1 MATRNTFPN
10 EVWLEIAKQ
19 AGGRGLTGIAATSME
34 MRTLLIRYWAKALRF
49 QGCQRVVSLDILNF
63 LERHGPGQSNGRLPN
78 VVPRVSFAIQPAAA
92 WPGRYPVLESDLSR
106 GWRGAIEIDCMSAQI
121 SPQLPQQLA
130 KMINPGVF
138 IELESLNLN
147 LWGLTWNQAA
157 SFEKAITAY
166 QSLNIRFLRL
176 EECYESRA
184 VIDLC
189 KPSVLQGLHLNKF
202 TNWMR
207 PPYALHNITR
217 LHINASEFDLYAL
230 GIAEA
235 FPQLEWL
242 ILSETNITKS
252 ARTRIECDLGHDR
265 RIENLRNIKLLKR
278 LSFPEDVVDC
288 DFYILEID
296 DAEDFSLPAHLQWCE
311 IVRQRY
317 VKRLPGVEEISFLS
331 HWPYFYQ
338 ATRGNDGK
346 WKLETHLGDQVEP
359 GGHWPCGLL
368 G

>member
-49 QGCQRVVSLDILNF
+49 QGCQWVVSLDILNF

-92 WPGRYPVLESDLSR
+92 WPGRYPILESDLSR

-176 EECYESRA
+176 EECYESRV

-189 KPSVLQGLHLNKF
+189 KPSVL
-202 TNWMR
+202 
-207 PPYALHNITR
+207 
-217 LHINASEFDLYAL
+217 
-230 GIAEA
+230 
-235 FPQLEWL
+235 
-242 ILSETNITKS
+242 
-252 ARTRIECDLGHDR
+252 
-265 RIENLRNIKLLKR
+265 
-278 LSFPEDVVDC
+278 
-288 DFYILEID
+288 
-296 DAEDFSLPAHLQWCE
+296 
-311 IVRQRY
+311 
-317 VKRLPGVEEISFLS
+317 
-331 HWPYFYQ
+331 
-338 ATRGNDGK
+338 
-346 WKLETHLGDQVEP
+346 
-359 GGHWPCGLL
+359 
-368 G
+368 